1 MKNKNL
7 KEDDKKIKDLS
18 PEYKMANYKFKKM
31 MSNIPDFSKMEPIE
45 IYKWVEKLAKLTKI

>member
-7 KEDDKKIKDLS
+7 NENNEKVKDLP

-45 IYKWVEKLAKLTKI
+45 IYKWVEKLTKLTKI